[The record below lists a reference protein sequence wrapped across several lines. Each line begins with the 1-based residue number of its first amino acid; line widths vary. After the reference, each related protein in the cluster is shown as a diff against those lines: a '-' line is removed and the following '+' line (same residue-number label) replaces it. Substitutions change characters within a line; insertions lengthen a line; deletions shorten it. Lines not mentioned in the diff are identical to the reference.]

1 MHPTKFD
8 IPPRNRKRIRV
19 VYSPDDIEKT
29 ERMGLEFKSEK
40 LGEFQ
45 YECKGKG
52 CLPTAMKPLE
62 LALPQDAESDFSVT
76 FKNPFSE
83 TVNVNLYLEQ
93 SEDQDVFIFKQ
104 NTKLNHQLEA
114 FNKLEIYLKFRPPK
128 FGKYECSVSVQIGST
143 LKWVFPVIV
152 ETECDMTP
160 FTKCYKIKTKSDLPL
175 QQRLSFCLF
184 GVEGSNSPD
193 EGNNPTPDAKSPH
206 EDQGPFM
213 EGLKISH
220 VSKHAPDFRDLS
232 QLNLNTD
239 QSPKTQAFKRDN
251 LRAESIY
258 ENHSKKSFMN
268 LENVPQK
275 QSLLSF
281 IKDKKSPLHGKLKT
295 IAQESQADSFRDRDL
310 SNFSESESEIASEN
324 SLIKK
329 ENIFFDL
336 KLEDS
341 TFEDLVSNWWL
352 SIEKTETKI
361 ETKGNV
367 YDDNQ
372 HHNTFYSNARNSTH
386 RNTITGVRNSRTRR
400 SQNNKMFENHLFGQ
414 VGPYGQQKNSEN
426 ETQTRGLATQGYSN
440 LSRFQ
445 HIDFLFDLHPK
456 KPFTCAGTF
465 TVSLANGG
473 RWKYAVQFDVGE
485 PKYYDTLNIV
495 TCLNVKKG
503 VQFRVFNCGRGKS
516 FRAFFKENSDAGF
529 GISPVSGDLLNHS
542 ANGTLFTV
550 TFLPKEYGKTRKARL
565 VIETSDRYYLF
576 LIRGKFKKYSPP
588 NK

>member
-1 MHPTKFD
+1 
-8 IPPRNRKRIRV
+8 
-19 VYSPDDIEKT
+19 
-29 ERMGLEFKSEK
+29 MGLEFKSEK

-83 TVNVNLYLEQ
+83 AVNVNLFLEQ
-93 SEDQDVFIFKQ
+93 PEDQEVFIFKH

-152 ETECDMTP
+152 ETECDMTA
-160 FTKCYKIKTKSDLPL
+160 FTKCYKIKTKSDLPI

-184 GVEGSNSPD
+184 GVEGSNPPNDS
-193 EGNNPTPDAKSPH
+193 NNPTLSAKSPLAN
-206 EDQGPFM
+206 QGPFID
-213 EGLKISH
+213 GLKISH

-232 QLNLNTD
+232 QLNLNAD
-239 QSPKTQAFKRDN
+239 KSPKTQAFKRDD

-258 ENHSKKSFMN
+258 ENISKKSFMN
-268 LENVPQK
+268 LESLPQK

-281 IKDKKSPLHGKLKT
+281 IKDKKSPHTGKLKT
-295 IAQESQADSFRDRDL
+295 ILQESQVDSFKDRDL

-329 ENIFFDL
+329 ENILFDL
-336 KLEDS
+336 QLEDS

-352 SIEKTETKI
+352 NIEKTETKI
-361 ETKGNV
+361 ETKGDV
-367 YDDNQ
+367 YGHTQ
-372 HHNTFYSNARNSTH
+372 HQNTFYSNARDTIRGT
-386 RNTITGVRNSRTRR
+386 RNVQNHR
-400 SQNNKMFENHLFGQ
+400 SQNNQIFENHLFSQ
-414 VGPYGQQKNSEN
+414 VGPYGQQKNSGNEN
-426 ETQTRGLATQGYSN
+426 QTRGLATQGHTN

-456 KPFTCAGTF
+456 KPFSCAGSF